1 MRVLVLGGTGEARA
15 LAASLQEVPGVQV
28 TSSLAG
34 RLSDVRL
41 PVGDVRI
48 GGFGGAPGLADW
60 LRNADAVIDATHPFA
75 ARITANAVGAARDTG
90 TPLLVLRRPA
100 WEATPADDWREVADL
115 DTAAETLADLGEC
128 VFLTIGRQGVAAF
141 AGLDRHWFLVRCIE
155 PPSPPTPRWHEL
167 VLDRGPFTLAGELEL
182 IRRHA
187 IDVMVTKNSGGA
199 MTAAKLEAAREIGLP
214 VVMVRRPA
222 VPGGVRVVAA
232 VDDAVR
238 WVEDQ
243 RDDR

>member
-1 MRVLVLGGTGEARA
+1 MRVLVLGGTGDARD
-15 LAASLQEVPGVQV
+15 LAAALQELPGVHV

-34 RLSDVRL
+34 RLTDARL
-41 PVGDVRI
+41 PTGDVRV
-48 GGFGGAPGLADW
+48 GGFGGAPGLAEW
-60 LRNADAVIDATHPFA
+60 MRNTDVVIDATHPFA
-75 ARITANAVGAARDTG
+75 ARITANAVDAARETG

-100 WEATPADDWREVADL
+100 WERAPADDWREM
-115 DTAAETLADLGEC
+115 ADLGAAAEALPDLGER

-155 PPSPPTPRWHEL
+155 PPSPPTPRRHEL
-167 VLDRGPFTLAGELEL
+167 VLDRGPFTLPGELDL
-182 IRRHA
+182 LRRHA
-187 IDVMVTKNSGGA
+187 IDVLVTKNSGGA

-222 VPGGVRVVAA
+222 LPAGVRVVAA

-243 RDDR
+243 R

>member
-15 LAASLQEVPGVQV
+15 LAAKLQEVPGVQV

-34 RLSDVRL
+34 RLTDVRL
-41 PVGDVRI
+41 PTGDVRV
-48 GGFGGAPGLADW
+48 GGFGGAAGLAEW
-60 LRNADAVIDATHPFA
+60 MRTTDAVIDATHPFA
-75 ARITANAVGAARDTG
+75 ARITANAGGAARKTG

-100 WEATPADDWREVADL
+100 WERTPADDWRDVADL
-115 DTAAETLADLGEC
+115 DAAAEALADLGER
-128 VFLTIGRQGVAAF
+128 VFLTIGRRGVAAF
-141 AGLDRHWFLVRCIE
+141 GGLDRHWFLVRCIE
-155 PPSPPTPRWHEL
+155 PPSPPTPRRHEL
-167 VLDRGPFTLAGELEL
+167 LLDRGPFTVAGELDL
-182 IRRHA
+182 IRQHA
-187 IDVMVTKNSGGA
+187 IDVVVTKNSGGA

-222 VPGGVRVVAA
+222 LPAGVQVVAA

-243 RDDR
+243 R

>member
-15 LAASLQEVPGVQV
+15 LATAVQGVPGVHV

-34 RLSDVRL
+34 RLTDVRL
-41 PVGDVRI
+41 PTGDVRV
-48 GGFGGAPGLADW
+48 GGFGGAPGLAEW
-60 LRNADAVIDATHPFA
+60 MRNVDAVIDATHPFA
-75 ARITANAVGAARDTG
+75 ARITANAVDAARVTG
-90 TPLLVLRRPA
+90 TPLLVLCRPA
-100 WEATPADDWREVADL
+100 WERTPADDWRDVADL
-115 DTAAETLADLGEC
+115 DAAAEALADLGEH

-155 PPSPPTPRWHEL
+155 PPSPPTPRRHEL
-167 VLDRGPFTLAGELEL
+167 VLDRGPFTLAGELDL

-187 IDVMVTKNSGGA
+187 IDVVVSKNSGGA

-222 VPGGVRVVAA
+222 LPAGVRVVAA

-243 RDDR
+243 R

>member
-15 LAASLQEVPGVQV
+15 LAAALQDVPDVHV

-34 RLSDVRL
+34 RLTDVRL
-41 PVGDVRI
+41 PTGDVRV
-48 GGFGGAPGLADW
+48 GGFGGAPGLAEW
-60 LRNADAVIDATHPFA
+60 MRNTDAVIDATHPFA
-75 ARITANAVGAARDTG
+75 ARVTANAADAAHVTG

-100 WEATPADDWREVADL
+100 WVRTPADDWRDVADL
-115 DTAAETLADLGEC
+115 DAAAEALADLGEH
-128 VFLTIGRQGVAAF
+128 VFLSIGRQGVAAF
-141 AGLDRHWFLVRCIE
+141 AGLDRLWFLIRCIE
-155 PPSPPTPRWHEL
+155 PPSPPMPRRHEL
-167 VLDRGPFTLAGELEL
+167 VLDRGPFTLAGELDL

-187 IDVMVTKNSGGA
+187 IAVVVTKNSGGA

-214 VVMVRRPA
+214 VVMVRRPPLPA
-222 VPGGVRVVAA
+222 GVRVAAA

-243 RDDR
+243 R

>member
-15 LAASLQEVPGVQV
+15 LAAALQDVPDLHV

-34 RLSDVRL
+34 RLSDMRL
-41 PVGDVRI
+41 PNGDVRI
-48 GGFGGAPGLADW
+48 GGFGGAPGLAEW
-60 LRNADAVIDATHPFA
+60 MRNADAVIDATHPFA
-75 ARITANAVGAARDTG
+75 ARITANAVDAAHETG
-90 TPLLVLRRPA
+90 TPLLVLSRPA
-100 WEATPADDWREVADL
+100 WERTPADDWRDVADL
-115 DTAAETLADLGEC
+115 DAAAEALADLGDH
-128 VFLTIGRQGVAAF
+128 VFLTIGRQGVAVF

-155 PPSPPTPRWHEL
+155 PPSPPMPRRHEL
-167 VLDRGPFTLAGELEL
+167 VLDRGPFTLAGELDL

-187 IDVMVTKNSGGA
+187 IAVVVTKNSGGA

-222 VPGGVRVVAA
+222 LPPGVQVLAA
-232 VDDAVR
+232 VDGAVR

-243 RDDR
+243 R